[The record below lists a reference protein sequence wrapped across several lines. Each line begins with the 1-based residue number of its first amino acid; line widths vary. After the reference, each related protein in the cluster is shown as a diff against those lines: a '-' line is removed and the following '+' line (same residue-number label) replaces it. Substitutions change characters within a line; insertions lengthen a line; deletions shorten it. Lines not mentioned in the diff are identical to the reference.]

1 MSAPEVSEPSPCR
14 ISQLLLARPRLRA
27 LWPSA
32 QRWGVFLTI
41 NIRVLDGE
49 FDNYVCA
56 HVDTPQLLVVICVL
70 GFTLK
75 RHRRQALRRDSAPV
89 DRKSDA
95 VDEAGIIT
103 GEEDDRRSK
112 FLGLS
117 YATCWC

>member
-1 MSAPEVSEPSPCR
+1 MPGCVHRFSRVAIDPSRVDEHVGTGWDLELCR
-14 ISQLLLARPRLRA
+14 DPAS
-27 LWPSA
+27 
-32 QRWGVFLTI
+32 
-41 NIRVLDGE
+41 
-49 FDNYVCA
+49 
-56 HVDTPQLLVVICVL
+56 
-70 GFTLK
+70 
-75 RHRRQALRRDSAPV
+75 V